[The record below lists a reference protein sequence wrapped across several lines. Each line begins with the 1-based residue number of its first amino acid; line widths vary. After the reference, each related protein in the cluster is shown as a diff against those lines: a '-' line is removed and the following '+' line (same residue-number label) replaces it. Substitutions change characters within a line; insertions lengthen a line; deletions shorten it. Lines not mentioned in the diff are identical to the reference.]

1 MNEWPLED
9 RETVW
14 LAEEQLERLADLIA
28 ARLAS
33 TPIARQALVDAATL
47 AQELGVS
54 RASIYEQAQNL
65 GAVRVGAGARGRLG
79 FDPER
84 VRRILDDK
92 AAYREPP
99 SARHP
104 KPRAAHRRR
113 PARPREQ
120 RTDPIWYRRYGIW
133 LDPATGEP
141 LEKQPFRGDGSVRGP
156 LGARGAA
163 PEELQLHLQ
172 VSQARKRGAAR
183 NGPKGAGLR
192 SSDEPGLCVDLQG
205 ERA

>member
-1 MNEWPLED
+1 MNEWPVED
-9 RETVW
+9 RKTVW

-84 VRRILDDK
+84 VR
-92 AAYREPP
+92 
-99 SARHP
+99 
-104 KPRAAHRRR
+104 
-113 PARPREQ
+113 
-120 RTDPIWYRRYGIW
+120 
-133 LDPATGEP
+133 
-141 LEKQPFRGDGSVRGP
+141 
-156 LGARGAA
+156 
-163 PEELQLHLQ
+163 
-172 VSQARKRGAAR
+172 
-183 NGPKGAGLR
+183 
-192 SSDEPGLCVDLQG
+192 
-205 ERA
+205 